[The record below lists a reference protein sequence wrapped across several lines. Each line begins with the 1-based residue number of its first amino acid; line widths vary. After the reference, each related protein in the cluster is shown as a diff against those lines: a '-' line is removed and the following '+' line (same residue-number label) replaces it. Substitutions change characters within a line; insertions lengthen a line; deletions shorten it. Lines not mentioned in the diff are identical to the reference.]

1 MNGRLTIAIVLLS
14 LSAFAQEKKNVVQ
27 QAMRDELERNMKELK
42 LEGFDRPFFINYS
55 ILDETSYQMTASLG
69 ALVNSIEVKNRAAL
83 SIRLLVGDY
92 EFNDE
97 SLDNNLFSQPQANSL
112 ELPLDDDYLGIRR
125 SLWISTDNVY
135 RNAARQFAKN
145 KELLKEQNKPL
156 AEVPHRT
163 FAKVSPSKINIMQPE
178 VKFDKAAM
186 EGYVRKVS
194 AVFAEYRDADKQFHS
209 TRVDLIYRTG
219 YQYLENSEGSSNR
232 IPVSAATLVI
242 SASLRTTE
250 GEFLIDNIQH
260 QYLTPELP
268 PIEKTMAETKQL
280 AEGLLAKAKV
290 PSFEEEYVGPVL
302 FEGSQVADLFLMLM
316 AAGEDNLIATNNI
329 PSLKGYSFES
339 KTSMDTKIGKQIF
352 ADGLTIK
359 AVPKMKKYGDESLLG
374 GFEVDSE
381 GVVPADETL
390 IIENG
395 VLKVLMN
402 DRTLVNANQVANG
415 LGDGPG
421 VAVVTFKNVIP
432 TAGIKAKLIE
442 QVKKDGLEY
451 GLLVKNGPDMIG
463 SRMFDVYRVYADG
476 REELARQATMK
487 DISQRNF
494 RKILAASKE
503 NAVHN
508 IAAGRE
514 TISVICPQAVLL
526 EEVEFESSRLP
537 RRRNEEYVASP
548 LKK

>member
-1 MNGRLTIAIVLLS
+1 MKGRLTIAIVLLG
-14 LSAFAQEKKNVVQ
+14 LSAFAQEKQNVVQ

-42 LEGFDRPFFINYS
+42 LDGFDKPFFINYS

-163 FAKVSPSKINIMQPE
+163 FAKVPPSKINIMQPE

-186 EGYVRKVS
+186 EEYVRKVS

-209 TRVDLIYRTG
+209 TRVDLIYRNG

-242 SASLRTTE
+242 SASMRTTE

-260 QYLTPELP
+260 QYRTPELP
-268 PIEKTMAETKQL
+268 PIENTIAEAKQL

-359 AVPKMKKYGDESLLG
+359 AVPKMKKYGNESLLG

-381 GVVPADETL
+381 GVVPADETV

-432 TAGIKAKLIE
+432 AAGIKAKLIE
-442 QVKKDGLEY
+442 QVRKEGLEY

-503 NAVHN
+503 NGVHN